1 MQYVAE
7 SVAGEGYEQH
17 DFIRPAK
24 SMFQHEAMTCN
35 EHNDSFMIKT
45 LIILL
50 LWVPLVLRESGGVRR
65 GVKEV
70 KVTIDLRRVS

>member
-35 EHNDSFMIKT
+35 EHNGSSMIKN

-50 LWVPLVLRESGGVRR
+50 LWVS
-65 GVKEV
+65 
-70 KVTIDLRRVS
+70 RVS

>member
-50 LWVPLVLRESGGVRR
+50 IEMTWEFL
-65 GVKEV
+65 
-70 KVTIDLRRVS
+70 IN

>member
-35 EHNDSFMIKT
+35 EHKGSSMMKS

-50 LWVPLVLRESGGVRR
+50 WVSLVLSKSGRVGR

-70 KVTIDLRRVS
+70 KVTIELQRIS